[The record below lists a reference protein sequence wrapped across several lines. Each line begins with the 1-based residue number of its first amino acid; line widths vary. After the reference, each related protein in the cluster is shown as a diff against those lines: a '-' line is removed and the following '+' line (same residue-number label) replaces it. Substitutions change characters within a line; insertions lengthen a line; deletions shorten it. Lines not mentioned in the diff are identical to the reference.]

1 MLLNDKQE
9 FCNRLRIDEK
19 GCYIAEYNG
28 LTLKSVFQPLF
39 NANNKVIGLEALV
52 RIIDNKGTFIPPNL
66 FFESDDISLADK
78 LNVDRL
84 SRVIHIRN
92 FHMSEY
98 RNRLL
103 FLNFLPISSER
114 LAAEGVENSLLMSRL
129 KALQI
134 DPSHIVV
141 ELVELTAFSP
151 RTLAKAAMHL
161 SDAKFLVAID
171 DFGCQESNAARVGEV
186 KPNIIKLDRQLL
198 LDYINGDTTAL
209 LEGIQLARSNNAKVV
224 VEGVET
230 AQQLEMMKALDIDF
244 FQGYY
249 LAKPE
254 ALLPNIKI
262 AI

>member
-1 MLLNDKQE
+1 MLLNDKQD
-9 FCNRLRIDEK
+9 FSRRIRIDED
-19 GCYIAEYNG
+19 GCYVGDYND

-39 NANNKVIGLEALV
+39 SAQNKILGLEALV
-52 RIIDNKGTFIPPNL
+52 RLIDKDGVFVPPDR
-66 FFESDDISLADK
+66 FFQDESISLADK

-114 LAAEGVENSLLMSRL
+114 LAAEGIENSLLMSRL

-134 DPSHIVV
+134 DSTRIVV

-151 RTLAKAAMHL
+151 RTLARAARHL
-161 SDAKFLVAID
+161 IESKFLVAID
-171 DFGCQESNAARVGEV
+171 DYGCKESNAERVAEV
-186 KPNIIKLDRQLL
+186 KPNIIKIDRQLL
-198 LDYINGDTTAL
+198 LDYMNGDQTSL
-209 LEGIQLARSNNAKVV
+209 LEGIKLARASDAKIVI
-224 VEGVET
+224 EGIET
-230 AQQLEMMKALDIDF
+230 AEQLSAMKQLDIDF

-249 LAKPE
+249 LARPE
-254 ALLPNIKI
+254 ALLPEIKI